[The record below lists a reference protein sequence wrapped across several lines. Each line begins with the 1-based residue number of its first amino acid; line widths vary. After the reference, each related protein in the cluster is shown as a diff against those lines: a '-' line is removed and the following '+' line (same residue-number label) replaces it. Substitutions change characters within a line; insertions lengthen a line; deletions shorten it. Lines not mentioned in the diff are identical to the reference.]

1 MAAIQLPPLVQRIIL
16 DPTGVKGGVGQ
27 FSKHLAPAN
36 KQLTRFGDN
45 AGNAGGSLTSM
56 GYKAQTVGNALMKK
70 LGLPIVAIGSL
81 AAMSFAKFEASMVK
95 IEALV
100 GVSAG
105 GVAQFSKAV
114 KSVSRDTGRGPQEL
128 ADAMFFVASAGLRGA
143 TAMEVM
149 EASAKGAAIGLGETK
164 VVADAATSA
173 VNAYGAE
180 NLSGSDAVD
189 VLTAAVREGKVE
201 ADRLAPAIGK
211 AIPVASAMG
220 IEFHEVA
227 AAIAAMTRTGTD
239 ARTSAIQLRQ
249 IMQSI
254 LDPSRQTEQALRE
267 MGIAQGELAKQARQE
282 GLLAVLVRLRDLAKD
297 NEQAFAD
304 VFPNIRA
311 LAGAMDITGANLE
324 ENTGIFRRLAQSA
337 GDTDE
342 AFQKVSK
349 TSKFKFD
356 QSMAK
361 LKETMI
367 SVGAATKPL
376 IDIFAIFLGAVE
388 AMLSVFAKNKAIAA
402 FTVALGVTAIALG
415 ALTKLIGFATASV
428 VSLYLAFLE
437 LATGTGIAAGA
448 MGALKLAMAAIP
460 ILFFATA
467 VIGLTMAFFAWGKS
481 SKSAHEEL
489 QDLRSSLRDVAVVA
503 GRALVPIQDFNNEL
517 RQMGE
522 ISASQGMVNAFLQE
536 FGDAIDEIGDEDAMA
551 GLITAEEMIM
561 QMFNSAGTTDPAVME
576 AFTALIKR
584 YESQFWGQL
593 DGEQFFFRLFEGLS
607 PDEAMIAVL
616 EGGERVA
623 DAQIASW
630 AGSMMENILGI
641 VAEARADKIAADT
654 KKGST
659 KNKDESMEFWL
670 GVDRIGRKDIEAG
683 FVDPVGIVV
692 DKMKQGDIPGAVN
705 IYAEMMSQFRK
716 ESNLTGDELTG
727 MMTLVER
734 AFMDQVHKQDLFD
747 KDLGAGLD
755 TILLQM
761 EAIANADPE
770 SDFMNGEWAGQEN
783 WIAFA
788 QEVMDILPEIKWMA
802 KRGIISE
809 DMIATVALEQA
820 AKQLMKMREGTS
832 ALADD
837 VPTSL
842 RTVEDAFLDIEV
854 AIESAGAEADKFSDR
869 FDMLTGAARGLDE
882 VQREVNQGLQ
892 TMVKSFM
899 ENGTAMDNMSQAGM
913 ENRENFSDLADL
925 ARDAAVAVLEA
936 GGTQEAA
943 VKEFEKIQNLIRL
956 NATNQG
962 ALMSDVDAA
971 LDLNFGGD
979 SFWQDML
986 KMGDK
991 DLVTGEIETRLK
1003 ALAEGTMSIFGAAQG
1018 QNQGAEFAR
1027 GLALGVEQEYSTV
1040 IGKLS
1045 ETLGENGLLGW
1056 AKWFLGISSPSV
1068 VFMDQVGRPI
1078 TRGIAE
1084 GISAEKGTLVN
1095 HTKNAVDAALA
1106 AAREKIGSVTRAIRA
1121 QLSFE
1126 DAEAKVR
1133 KAMRDFGTQGITTK
1147 REKLT
1152 ERQLK
1157 RRKEDALRALRLGQG
1172 HQEDLEMALLDAN
1185 EALSDF
1191 EQGVESGSPLARAQ
1205 LGLMEAGQEIA
1216 EAQAKMKMEGE
1227 KAKEMFIDLGNAI
1240 GLTGDKLG
1248 NNLIPNVEGLV
1259 DVTDAND
1266 DLFEAIIGEEV
1277 RSAIQD
1283 VADGLGWVKEVTEDV
1298 GAAAEGATFVYG
1310 GWAADTE
1317 EVKTNLEQITDMA
1330 SLIAG
1335 TGVMSWLPGHSN
1347 AQAGVGG
1354 STMGGLESVGMNFL
1368 PPDLMASSG
1377 ASFRDLTNSMNTT
1390 NYIENVYYN
1399 GNQTLQG
1406 AIGGSI
1412 SSSGG
1417 GPFEKQMAGTADGA
1431 GSATNR
1437 STRSTSA
1444 ASDFGA
1450 FFGPGSR
1457 GG

>member
-1 MAAIQLPPLVQRIIL
+1 MAAVQLPPLVQRIIL

-27 FSKHLAPAN
+27 FSKSLAPAQKN
-36 KQLTRFGDN
+36 LNQFGQSAHM
-45 AGNAGGSLTSM
+45 AGNNLSSM
-56 GYKAQTVGNALMKK
+56 GYKAQTVGNVMMKK

-81 AAMSFAKFEASMVK
+81 AAMSFAKFEASLTK

-105 GVAQFSKAV
+105 GVALFADSV
-114 KSVSRDTGRGPQEL
+114 RRVSRETGRGPQEL

-149 EASAKGAAIGLGETK
+149 EASAKGAAVGLGETK

-180 NLSGSDAVD
+180 NLSGGAAVD

-227 AAIAAMTRTGTD
+227 AAIASMTRTGTD

-282 GLLAVLVRLRDLAKD
+282 GLLSVLVRLRDLA
-297 NEQAFAD
+297 NENEEAFAD

-324 ENTGIFRRLAQSA
+324 ENIGIFERLSRSA

-356 QSMAK
+356 QSMAR

-367 SVGAATKPL
+367 GLGESTKPL
-376 IDIFAIFLGAVE
+376 IDIFTIFLGVVE
-388 AMLSVFAKNKAIAA
+388 KLLSAFSNNKGLTVFI
-402 FTVALGVTAIALG
+402 TALGVTFIAVG
-415 ALTKLIGFATASV
+415 ALSKTIGFLTASLMGPGG
-428 VSLYLAFLE
+428 LYFAFLNV
-437 LATGTGIAAGA
+437 ATSSGAAATGIAGV
-448 MGALKLAMAAIP
+448 GLAMKAIP
-460 ILFFATA
+460 ILLFASA
-467 VIGLTMAFFAWGKS
+467 VVALTMAFVKFGRD
-481 SKSAHEEL
+481 SKSARQEIENL
-489 QDLRSSLRDVAVVA
+489 KSSMRDVSVVA
-503 GRALVPIQDFNNEL
+503 GRALEPIQDWNDAL
-517 RQMGE
+517 RAMGE
-522 ISASQGMVNAFLQE
+522 VGASQGIVNAFLSE
-536 FGDAIDEIGDEDAMA
+536 FGKTIDDLAELADSDA
-551 GLITAEEMIM
+551 LVSAEEALLM
-561 QMFNSAGTTDPAVME
+561 MFSGAGTEDPAVTQ
-576 AFTALIKR
+576 AFETLIKK
-584 YESQFWGQL
+584 YEVQFRGQL
-593 DGEQFFFRLFEGLS
+593 EQGEGFLTRLFEGMS
-607 PDEAMIAVL
+607 VDEAIVAVL
-616 EGGERVA
+616 TGGETVA
-623 DAQIASW
+623 DAQIQAWVLGMVDTVDAVAQDGRDKMEQAHS
-630 AGSMMENILGI
+630 GSQH
-641 VAEARADKIAADT
+641 T
-654 KKGST
+654 S
-659 KNKDESMEFWL
+659 KDLSFWL
-670 GVDRIGRKDIEAG
+670 LGGRVDRKDIEAAL
-683 FVDPVGIVV
+683 VDPVEMVV
-692 DKMKQGDIPGAVN
+692 KKMREGALSEAVN
-705 IYAEMMSQFRK
+705 IYSEIMEGMRNASGM
-716 ESNLTGDELTG
+716 TGEDLVHT
-727 MMTLVER
+727 MAMVER
-734 AFMDQVHKQDLFD
+734 AFMDQVHKQDLFVGD
-747 KDLGAGLD
+747 MGEGIDTMFGMMEKLASLDPDSEFLG
-755 TILLQM
+755 
-761 EAIANADPE
+761 
-770 SDFMNGEWAGQEN
+770 GEWAGQEN
-783 WIAFA
+783 WIDFA
-788 QEVMDILPEIKWMA
+788 KMLQTTFDTA
-802 KRGIISE
+802 KELARRGIISD
-809 DMIATVALEQA
+809 DMIETVALQQA
-820 AKQLMKMREGTS
+820 AKNMEHFLDTTSQITDKTPNQLRN
-832 ALADD
+832 
-837 VPTSL
+837 
-842 RTVEDAFLDIEV
+842 VEDAFLDIEV
-854 AIESAGAEADKFSDR
+854 AIESAGAEADKFSKR

-892 TMVKSFM
+892 TMVKSFI
-899 ENGTAMDNMSQAGM
+899 ENGTAMDNMTQAGM

-936 GGTQEAA
+936 GGTQEQA

-979 SFWQDML
+979 TFWQDLL

-1003 ALAEGTMSIFGAAQG
+1003 ALAGETMTIFGATQG
-1018 QNQGAEFAR
+1018 QTQGAEFAK
-1027 GLALGVEQEYSTV
+1027 GLAIGVEQEYGTV

-1084 GISAEKGTLVN
+1084 GISGEKKTLIN
-1095 HTKNAVDAALA
+1095 HTKDAVDAALA
-1106 AAREKIGSVTRAIRA
+1106 AARQKISSVTRAIRA

-1126 DAEAKVR
+1126 DAEQKVR
-1133 KAMRDFGTQGITTK
+1133 KAMRDFGATGEITK

-1191 EQGVESGSPLARAQ
+1191 EQGVESGSPLAKAQ
-1205 LGLMEAGQEIA
+1205 LGLMEAGLEIA

-1259 DVTDAND
+1259 DVTDEND

-1277 RSAIQD
+1277 RQAIQD

-1298 GAAAEGATFVYG
+1298 GAAAEAATFVYG

-1317 EVKTNLEQITDMA
+1317 EVKTNLEEITDMA

-1335 TGVMSWLPGHSN
+1335 TGGIMSWLPGHSN
-1347 AQAGVGG
+1347 ALAGVGQP
-1354 STMGGLESVGMNFL
+1354 TMAGLESM
-1368 PPDLMASSG
+1368 
-1377 ASFRDLTNSMNTT
+1377 
-1390 NYIENVYYN
+1390 
-1399 GNQTLQG
+1399 
-1406 AIGGSI
+1406 
-1412 SSSGG
+1412 SSSFFPGPAMAEAGTITGSYNNTYTIDTVNITGDGTLASATGGAVPSG
-1417 GPFEKQMAGTADGA
+1417 GPFENQYAGIVDGA
-1431 GSATNR
+1431 GSEVNR
-1437 STRSTSA
+1437 RISA